1 LDELIQRPEVIDNSF
16 AGPAETRPTLG
27 TLVRLCVLLAV
38 VATCTWLAFHF
49 RLNLATVGFLYLIVV
64 IAIAMRGGFWLATVA
79 SVVSAGCLNY
89 FFVPPTLSF
98 SVSDPANWV
107 ALGAFELTALVISR
121 LANAANQRA
130 AEAIRE
136 RRDAERLYKIS
147 LRIFLLN
154 RSQDPGKILVSVIR
168 EVFDLKAVVLF
179 DAMSGNTYS
188 DGDSAGEETSTAE
201 ERARRAFIRDS
212 NEFDPVLESWFCV
225 LRVDRRAEGG
235 LALCGSPLR
244 PLVAAALA
252 SLCAISF
259 ERHRSLEREFRSEAA
274 RRIEQLRAAVL
285 DSLAHQIKTP
295 VATIWAAS
303 SGLLALGGLSETQ
316 ELLMNL
322 LDEQSKRLS
331 DIASQLIKTAKLDTS
346 TIAPKHELLR
356 LSDVVDETVE
366 TLDRQRSET
375 RLRVSCPADEEPV
388 LGDRKLIFDA
398 LGQIVDNALKYSV
411 PGTPIDIRVE
421 PGGAETT
428 ISVRNEGPTIQ
439 PSDRERIFE
448 RFYRANPARQGPPG
462 SGLGLSIVKRIVEAH
477 AGRVWVE
484 SQSGMT
490 AFFLALPLA
499 PPEAIPAVHLP
510 DSVE

>member
-1 LDELIQRPEVIDNSF
+1 M
-16 AGPAETRPTLG
+16 
-27 TLVRLCVLLAV
+27 
-38 VATCTWLAFHF
+38 
-49 RLNLATVGFLYLIVV
+49 GFLYLILV
-64 IAIAMRGGFWLATVA
+64 IATAIRSGFWFATVT
-79 SVVSAGCLNY
+79 SVVSAACLNY
-89 FFVPPTLSF
+89 FFVPPTFSF

-121 LANAANQRA
+121 LSNTANQRA

-136 RRDAERLYKIS
+136 RRDAERLYQVS

-154 RSQDPGKILVSVIR
+154 RSPDPGNLLVSVIR
-168 EVFDLKAVVLF
+168 EVFDLKGVFLF
-179 DAMSGNTYS
+179 DAMSSNTY
-188 DGDSAGEETSTAE
+188 SAGEEPSATE
-201 ERARRAFIRDS
+201 ERARQAFMRDCS
-212 NEFDPVLESWFCV
+212 EFDPVLQSWFCV
-225 LRVDRRAEGG
+225 LRVDSRPEGG
-235 LALCGSPLR
+235 LALIGCAVR

-259 ERHRSLEREFRSEAA
+259 ERFRSVEREYHAEAA
-274 RRIEQLRAAVL
+274 RRTEQLRAAVL

-303 SGLLALGGLSETQ
+303 SGLIALGGLSETQ

-322 LDEQSKRLS
+322 LDEQSKKLS
-331 DIASQLIKTAKLDTS
+331 DIASQLLRTARLDTS

-356 LSDVVDETVE
+356 LSDVVDETIQ
-366 TLDRQRSET
+366 TLESQQSEP
-375 RLRVSCPADEEPV
+375 RLRVSCPAEDQPV

-398 LGQIVDNALKYSV
+398 LGQIVDNALKYSA

-421 PGGAETT
+421 PVGAEATV
-428 ISVRNEGPTIQ
+428 SVRNEGPTIH

-448 RFYRANPARQGPPG
+448 RFYRANPTRQGPSG

-484 SQSGMT
+484 SQAGMT

-499 PPEAIPAVHLP
+499 PPEAVAAVHLP
-510 DSVE
+510 DSEAE